1 MTQKKI
7 LIVTII
13 VSAILTI
20 SVLSLSLLPQDH
32 DGRSWPINAIWYYTA
47 EPSYSS
53 DKTTEFGG
61 TLRIEVVDDKIANL
75 TYQITSKA
83 VTDPSVIPKEQT
95 SWERLMQKPR
105 DPPVPYTDFW
115 YKMKAMEKLPIVQ
128 GMKSDGDPYYLDEAD
143 TMLVMG
149 FYDSSYDFLSWEY
162 YILVRE
168 DGMILKASLTNMTP
182 EGKTMIFNKDL

>member
-1 MTQKKI
+1 MTQKRI
-7 LIVTII
+7 IIVTII

-20 SVLSLSLLPQDH
+20 SALSLSLLPQDTKDDH
-32 DGRSWPINAIWYYTA
+32 EPINAVWYYTA

-53 DKTTEFGG
+53 DKTTEYGG
-61 TLRIEVVDDKIANL
+61 SLRIEVVDDKIVNM
-75 TYQITSKA
+75 THQITSKA

-105 DPPVPYTDFW
+105 DPPVLYTDLW

-162 YILVRE
+162 CILVRE

>member
-83 VTDPSVIPKEQT
+83 VTDPSKIPEESKWGFT
-95 SWERLMQKPR
+95 KPT
-105 DPPVPYTDFW
+105 DPVVPYTDLW
-115 YKMKAMEKLPIVQ
+115 YKMKEMEKLPIVE
-128 GMKSDGDPYYLDEAD
+128 GLVGNWHPYYLDNEH
-143 TMLVMG
+143 TMLAMD
-149 FYDSSYDFLSWEY
+149 FCDYSSQSKRYFS
-162 YILVRE
+162 VRE
-168 DGMILKASLTNMTP
+168 DGMILEVRLTNITP
-182 EGKTMIFNKDL
+182 DGQTLIFNKDL